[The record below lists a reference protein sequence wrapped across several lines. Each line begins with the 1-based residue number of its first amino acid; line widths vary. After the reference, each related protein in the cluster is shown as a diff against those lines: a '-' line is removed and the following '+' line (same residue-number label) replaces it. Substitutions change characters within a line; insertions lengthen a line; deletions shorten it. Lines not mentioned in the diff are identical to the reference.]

1 MAQEISEQTRDKI
14 AMFQNL
20 QNQLQLIMVQKQQLI
35 IREKDIDSA
44 LEELGKMKKGR
55 IYKMAGPILVESSL
69 KESKENIKEEKED
82 IGARIQIL
90 ERQEKKLSEKLK
102 ELGTELQGILQSSGV
117 SAG

>member
-44 LEELGKMKKGR
+44 LEELGKMKKGKVYR
-55 IYKMAGPILVESSL
+55 MAGPILVESSL
-69 KESKENIKEEKED
+69 KESKKNIKGEKED
-82 IGARIQIL
+82 TEARIQIL
-90 ERQEKKLSEKLK
+90 EKQEKRLSEKLK
-102 ELGTELQGILQSSGV
+102 ELGTELQGILQSS
-117 SAG
+117 STAGG